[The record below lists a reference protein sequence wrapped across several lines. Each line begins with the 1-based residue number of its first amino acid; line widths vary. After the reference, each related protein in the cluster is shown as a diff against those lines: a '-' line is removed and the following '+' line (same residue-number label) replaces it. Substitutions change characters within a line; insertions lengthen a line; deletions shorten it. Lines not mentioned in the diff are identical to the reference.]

1 MKQSISVEKIVLGCA
16 PVMTIFY
23 MLNLDNISFGYTSQ
37 EVLKNI
43 SFSAQGGDYI
53 AIVGESGC
61 GKSTLLEIIYG
72 LLHIEKGAVYWN
84 GEKLLGPNF
93 YLIPGEDFMK
103 YLPQDFDLMPFI
115 TVKENVGKN
124 ISSLDPKKLDRIREL
139 LEVVD
144 MTAFENSLIKNLSG
158 GQKQRVAIAK
168 VMANEPEV
176 LLLDEP
182 FSHIDNF
189 RKNTLRR
196 NLFGY
201 LKEKNILCIVAT
213 HDTTDALSFADK
225 ILVIKEG
232 QILAQ
237 NTPEEL
243 YNNPVNAYMASLF
256 NEINTVKEKEID
268 LNSTSERTL
277 LLYPNQINKVERSAL
292 KVVVSGSYFKGSHYL
307 IEVNL
312 NGHSLFFEHPTSL
325 KKGTEIYIEKNRDE

>member
-1 MKQSISVEKIVLGCA
+1 ML
-16 PVMTIFY
+16 PVI
-23 MLNLDNISFGYTSQ
+23 
-37 EVLKNI
+37 LKNI
-43 SFSAQGGDYI
+43 SFSGEGGDYI

-72 LLHIEKGAVYWN
+72 LIHIEKGAVYWN

-115 TVKENVGKN
+115 TVKENIGKN
-124 ISSLDPKKLDRIREL
+124 ISSLDQKKPERIREL

-144 MTAFENSLIKNLSG
+144 MTAFENSLVKNLSG

-196 NLFGY
+196 NLFKY
-201 LKEKNILCIVAT
+201 LKAKNILCIVAT
-213 HDTTDALSFADK
+213 HDTTDALSYADE
-225 ILVIKEG
+225 ILVIKDGEM
-232 QILAQ
+232 LARDS
-237 NTPEEL
+237 PENL
-243 YNNPVNAYMASLF
+243 YNNPKSAYMATLF
-256 NEINTVKEKEID
+256 NEINEVKEKEIN
-268 LNSTSERTL
+268 LNSTSEGTL
-277 LLYPNQINKVERSAL
+277 LRYPNQIKKVEKSGL
-292 KVVVSGSYFKGSHYL
+292 KVIVSAAYFKGSYYL
-307 IEVNL
+307 IEVDL
-312 NGHSLFFEHPTSL
+312 NERPLFFEHPTSL
-325 KKGTEIYIEKNRDE
+325 KKGAEIYIGIE